1 MLSMRIDGVNLM
13 PDNLFG
19 PPGDGGVAAVRAAGL
34 AGGRCSLSDPAV
46 PPSPANRLAA
56 GRGTRGTRRRRAR
69 GAFPAGQDAAK
80 SQSPLAAFGR
90 KGAPGTT

>member
-34 AGGRCSLSDPAV
+34 AGGPKTGTPLQ
-46 PPSPANRLAA
+46 RLAA
-56 GRGTRGTRRRRAR
+56 RGLVSSGSDPER
-69 GAFPAGQDAAK
+69 
-80 SQSPLAAFGR
+80 
-90 KGAPGTT
+90 